1 MSSHPMRFHSVA
13 KALHWTMALVIG
25 IAWFAI
31 EYRHRFTESGS
42 YESSLALDIHM
53 LAGWSI
59 ALLILPRLFWRL
71 NHETPPPVGS
81 KWERLLANTSHWG
94 FYGLMLLMPVTGY
107 LGTGRDT
114 RVFDWFTITQFQH
127 TAAFEWLVTNWLAM
141 SFEEWETPIDF
152 IHKDF
157 GGNWVLPALVSLHIG
172 AALFH
177 HFIKQDDVLL
187 RMLPGRQQ

>member
-1 MSSHPMRFHSVA
+1 METPLTRI
-13 KALHWTMALVIG
+13 KD
-25 IAWFAI
+25 IAWIRLRAPDLDLQ
-31 EYRHRFTESGS
+31 ERFLTNFGMVRSARTENK
-42 YESSLALDIHM
+42 
-53 LAGWSI
+53 
-59 ALLILPRLFWRL
+59 LFMR
-71 NHETPPPVGS
+71 G
-81 KWERLLANTSHWG
+81 
-94 FYGLMLLMPVTGY
+94 TGY

-114 RVFDWFTITQFQH
+114 RVIDWFTITQFQH

-177 HFIKQDDVLL
+177 HFIKQDDVLF